1 MKILIVDDNAR
12 FRALAR
18 AHLAAVTEDMDECED
33 GADALALY
41 ERVLPDFVLM
51 DIRMPRMDGL
61 AATRSIVAHHP
72 GAKIVIVSSYNDES
86 LRTAAREAGA
96 CGCALKEDLSALM
109 LFIKAA
115 AQDRVRS
122 PQSSPEA

>member
-18 AHLAAVTEDMDECED
+18 ALLAAVSEDMDECED

-41 ERVLPDFVLM
+41 ERMLPDVVLM

-61 AATRSIVAHHP
+61 AATRSIVAQHP
-72 GAKIVIVSSYNDES
+72 AAKIVIVSSYDDES
-86 LRTAAREAGA
+86 LRRAAREAGA
-96 CGCALKEDLSALM
+96 CGYALKEDLSALM
-109 LFIKAA
+109 PMIKAA
-115 AQDRVRS
+115 DQGRVRP